1 MPWHVS
7 IPTRNVST
15 HQKHAE
21 GISLRYNSPRIGNPL
36 QGFAFCYW
44 KESFRECNWWRT
56 FLKYFNW
63 AQAFLKYFLYICK
76 NLILAKIPLREAAIV
91 RWYIY
96 IERRTFLRFGFDV
109 LELRKFKLSVK
120 SKATGTPLKGV
131 FKAPA
136 LSLGISMPCVN
147 VGRLSYIGVGLSAL
161 LVSTDR
167 GNAKALTRGTSLKAG
182 STLFYI
188 DI

>member
-1 MPWHVS
+1 M
-7 IPTRNVST
+7 
-15 HQKHAE
+15 
-21 GISLRYNSPRIGNPL
+21 
-36 QGFAFCYW
+36 
-44 KESFRECNWWRT
+44 
-56 FLKYFNW
+56 
-63 AQAFLKYFLYICK
+63 
-76 NLILAKIPLREAAIV
+76 
-91 RWYIY
+91 
-96 IERRTFLRFGFDV
+96 RFGFDV

-167 GNAKALTRGTSLKAG
+167 GNAKALTRGTSLKSG

>member
-1 MPWHVS
+1 M
-7 IPTRNVST
+7 
-15 HQKHAE
+15 
-21 GISLRYNSPRIGNPL
+21 
-36 QGFAFCYW
+36 
-44 KESFRECNWWRT
+44 
-56 FLKYFNW
+56 
-63 AQAFLKYFLYICK
+63 
-76 NLILAKIPLREAAIV
+76 
-91 RWYIY
+91 
-96 IERRTFLRFGFDV
+96 RFGFDV

-167 GNAKALTRGTSLKAG
+167 GNAKALTSGTSDRTG
-182 STLFYI
+182 STFLIFVYQTI
-188 DI
+188 E

>member
-1 MPWHVS
+1 M
-7 IPTRNVST
+7 
-15 HQKHAE
+15 
-21 GISLRYNSPRIGNPL
+21 
-36 QGFAFCYW
+36 
-44 KESFRECNWWRT
+44 
-56 FLKYFNW
+56 
-63 AQAFLKYFLYICK
+63 
-76 NLILAKIPLREAAIV
+76 
-91 RWYIY
+91 
-96 IERRTFLRFGFDV
+96 RFGFDV

-182 STLFYI
+182 STLLYI

>member
-1 MPWHVS
+1 MFQYQHAMYQRIRNMPKAYPYAI
-7 IPTRNVST
+7 IPLALAT
-15 HQKHAE
+15 
-21 GISLRYNSPRIGNPL
+21 PL

>member
-1 MPWHVS
+1 MS
-7 IPTRNVST
+7 QLFSGKDN
-15 HQKHAE
+15 
-21 GISLRYNSPRIGNPL
+21 NSPRIGNPL

-161 LVSTDR
+161 LVSADR
-167 GNAKALTRGTSLKAG
+167 AMREPSDCGTGDRAG
-182 STLFYI
+182 STFFCV
-188 DI
+188 